1 MTETTKKPRLTRR
14 QFRKHREKYLL
25 MLPFMVLFLFFT
37 VIPVFMSIALS
48 FTDFNLLEMP
58 HFVGWEN
65 YMKLF
70 LEDSVF
76 IIAAKNTLIFACVT
90 GVLGYFACL
99 LLAWLVNE
107 FTVGV
112 RTALTFLFYAP
123 SIAGNL
129 YVIWNYIFSGDLYG
143 MLNGWLM
150 NLGIIEQPIAWL
162 NDSKYML
169 GVIMLVQM
177 WMSFGTGFLSFI
189 AGFQGIDN
197 SMYEAGA
204 IDGIRSRW
212 QELFYLTLPCM
223 GPQLMFGAVMQIST
237 SFAAGRI
244 CISLAG
250 NPSTD
255 YAASTII
262 THIID
267 YGTLRYEMGYASAI
281 ATILFIAMLLTNNVV
296 TKILSRH
303 SA

>member
-1 MTETTKKPRLTRR
+1 MTETINKSRLKHGR
-14 QFRKHREKYLL
+14 FRKHREKYLL
-25 MLPFMVLFLFFT
+25 MLPFMLLFFFFT
-37 VIPVFMSIALS
+37 VIPVLMSIALS
-48 FTDFNLLEMP
+48 FTDFNMLEMP

-65 YMKLF
+65 YIKLF

-107 FTVGV
+107 FSVGI

-162 NDSKYML
+162 NDAKYML
-169 GVIMLVQM
+169 GVIMLVQL

-223 GPQLMFGAVMQIST
+223 GPQLMFGAVMQISL

-281 ATILFIAMLLTNNVV
+281 ATILFIAMLLANNIV